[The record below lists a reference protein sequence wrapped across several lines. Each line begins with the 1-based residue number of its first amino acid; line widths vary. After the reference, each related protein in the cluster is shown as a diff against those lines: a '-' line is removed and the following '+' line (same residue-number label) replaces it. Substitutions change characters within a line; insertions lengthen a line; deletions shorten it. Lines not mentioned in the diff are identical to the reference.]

1 MGNGKAGMMIANLW
15 ELGTSESKSDAIKG
29 KLGVFPIPS
38 STDGKTAPVFL
49 GGSNLGIA
57 AGSANQDLA
66 LDWVKL
72 MTGEKYQKL
81 MIAAGNVPNSKDL
94 AKTATSENA
103 NLAVAAGAAAAGSFV
118 TPQDPRWASVE
129 AGANPLKDMLT
140 KVLTGQAS
148 IADAA
153 KAANTEIEARMNT
166 PL

>member
-1 MGNGKAGMMIANLW
+1 
-15 ELGTSESKSDAIKG
+15 
-29 KLGVFPIPS
+29 
-38 STDGKTAPVFL
+38 
-49 GGSNLGIA
+49 
-57 AGSANQDLA
+57 
-66 LDWVKL
+66 

-81 MIAAGNVPNSKDL
+81 MIQPATRKNL
-94 AKTATSENA
+94 ASTATSENA

-166 PL
+166 PLRG